1 MEKSKTDGRMANME
15 LLRMIAMLLVV
26 VLHFLDKGGNLPP
39 LSEDSLEVSGYVA
52 WIVETLSIVAV
63 NVYMLIS
70 GYFLIES
77 SFKVKRLLGLLLQIW
92 FYSIGIG
99 LLGAA
104 FGYLPEGGFG
114 IHYLLTIILPV
125 SMNHYWFMSAY
136 VFMYLF
142 VPLLSAGIKQL
153 TKKQL
158 QLVMG
163 MLILVFCIIKSV
175 VPARLEADNLGY
187 DCIWYICVFVVAA
200 YIRLYGFSFFKN
212 KRRSLFVYLG
222 SGAVIFGVTFILRSI
237 YLKTGSLGTILTIC
251 YHYNHILV
259 LLASVGF
266 FYLFYH
272 IQIKKYGIR
281 RIVGKIAPYTLGVY
295 LLHEHVAIRYEW
307 QKWMYH
313 ILGKPNHTV
322 SLLVITLV
330 SVLLIFTAGIL
341 IDMLRAIIFKLFHR
355 LLLHLG
361 FYRQLLL
368 WLDRCNINKTCEISR
383 KEGL

>member
-39 LSEDSLEVSGYVA
+39 LTEGSMEVSGYAA
-52 WIVETLSIVAV
+52 WILETLSIVAV

-92 FYSIGIG
+92 FYSLGIG

-114 IHYLLTIILPV
+114 IHYLLTLCLPI

-142 VPLLSAGIKQL
+142 VPLLSAGIKRL

-163 MLILVFCIIKSV
+163 MLIFVFCLIKSV

-187 DCIWYICVFVVAA
+187 DCIWYLCVFVVAA
-200 YIRLYGFSFFKN
+200 YIRLNGFSFFKN
-212 KRRSLFVYLG
+212 KGRSLLVYLG
-222 SGAVIFGVTFILRSI
+222 SGAVIFGITFFLRFL
-237 YLKTGSLGTILTIC
+237 YLKTGSLGTILTNC

-259 LLASVGF
+259 LLASLGF

-272 IQIKKYGIR
+272 IEIKQEGIR
-281 RIVGKIAPYTLGVY
+281 RIVVRIAPYTLGVY

-307 QKWMYH
+307 QKWIYH
-313 ILGKPNHTV
+313 ILGKPNHTI
-322 SLLVITLV
+322 SLLLITLL
-330 SVLLIFTAGIL
+330 SVLLIFAAGIL
-341 IDMLRAIIFKLFHR
+341 VDMLRVLIFKGLHG
-355 LLLHLG
+355 LLTHFG
-361 FYRQLLL
+361 FYRQLHL
-368 WLDRCNINKTCEISR
+368 WLDRCNINKT
-383 KEGL
+383 